1 MSILKTTNAGSK
13 AIRVTSEQLILD
25 EIAKLGYTY
34 NYTLRCWSCSNNP
47 LPDISIARFYGCK
60 PFYIYVNL
68 AKNYITTYSII
79 TMYDVFNFIED
90 MKKKY
95 LNS

>member
-34 NYTLRCWSCSNNP
+34 NYTLTTKIV
-47 LPDISIARFYGCK
+47 LRFREGSK
-60 PFYIYVNL
+60 WKEVLTN
-68 AKNYITTYSII
+68 
-79 TMYDVFNFIED
+79 
-90 MKKKY
+90 
-95 LNS
+95 

>member
-13 AIRVTSEQLILD
+13 AIPVTSEQTILD

-34 NYTLRCWSCSNNP
+34 NYTLKHWSCSINP
-47 LPDISIARFYGCK
+47 LPDIVVGHTYGWSS
-60 PFYIYVNL
+60 FFIYVL
-68 AKNYITTYSII
+68 ITKYTSTTYDIV
-79 TMYDVFNFIED
+79 TMYDLFNFIED

-95 LNS
+95 VNS